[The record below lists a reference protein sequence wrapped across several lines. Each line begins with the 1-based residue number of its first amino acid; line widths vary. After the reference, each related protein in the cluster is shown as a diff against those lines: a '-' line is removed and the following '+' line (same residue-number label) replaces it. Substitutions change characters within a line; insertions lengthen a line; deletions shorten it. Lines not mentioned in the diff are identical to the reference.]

1 MWYDD
6 IHINREGSRDDQL
19 IDSTTKE
26 MKKEASPDI
35 HEVHEVG
42 EIEEVQYDVPEI
54 HLSAAAELDS
64 TEPFQVYYHYAA
76 IQRAREDALPKL
88 PFSSLFDKY
97 RKKKP
102 EPEERSDESHSSS
115 EGTFSPDCEKTVL
128 DQIPGAKTELAV
140 ANMSLRTA
148 TWMSVFFLTTTDI
161 LGPSASP
168 WAISQLG
175 WFPGVMLFSVLGG
188 AAVYT
193 GWLIYRMFLKLDSPE
208 FPMKTFG
215 DLALR
220 VYGKGFRWGVDVLQS
235 LQLLC
240 NVAVIILSNGQGLS
254 QIYSP
259 LCFSVWCI
267 IFMLAGILLGQI
279 RGLSNFSYIA
289 NAAIWMNLFV
299 VFSTMGIAGT
309 KPPNYVGGAKQNGLP
324 NSTDPV
330 RTRAIEN
337 VPFQTQLNAV
347 MNIVYSYGGAM
358 VFVEFLSEMRKPRE
372 FLKGMLSAQG
382 VIFVCYL
389 LYGLLVYAYQGQYTM
404 NPANQGLGS
413 YNWQTAVN
421 VVSLVSALIGAGLYG
436 NVGVKVVY
444 ITLLRRAMPFLPNLE
459 IGLKGRITWGL
470 MVFLFWALAFVL
482 ASAIPQFSALTSL
495 VGAACILQFSYTFPP
510 LMYMGLTIRE
520 EASKLDI
527 VDMETRKVTKYD
539 SWKTLARWKRGVL
552 SRPWW
557 VLVNFTLFLCSAAT
571 GILGIYSSVYSLVQA
586 FDAPG
591 AATVAF
597 GCKSPVA

>member
-1 MWYDD
+1 
-6 IHINREGSRDDQL
+6 
-19 IDSTTKE
+19 
-26 MKKEASPDI
+26 MKKEASPD
-35 HEVHEVG
+35 VHELHESG
-42 EIEEVQYDVPEI
+42 EVEDIQYDVPEI
-54 HLSAAAELDS
+54 HMTAAAELDA
-64 TEPFQVYYHYAA
+64 TEPLQVYYHYAA
-76 IQRAREDALPKL
+76 IQRAREDAYPKSR
-88 PFSSLFDKY
+88 FSSLFDKY

-102 EPEERSDESHSSS
+102 EPESDVSS
-115 EGTFSPDCEKTVL
+115 DHEKGVL
-128 DQIPGAKTELAV
+128 DQISGAKTELAV

-161 LGPSASP
+161 LGPSSAP
-168 WAISQLG
+168 WAIAQLG
-175 WFPGVMLFSVLGG
+175 WFPGVMLFSVLGA

-240 NVAVIILSNGQGLS
+240 NVAVIILANGQGLS
-254 QIYSP
+254 QIYSH

-279 RGLSNFSYIA
+279 KGLSNFSYIA

-299 VFSTMGIAGT
+299 VFSTMGIAAT
-309 KPPNYVGGAKQNGLP
+309 KPPNYVGGAQTNNLP

-330 RTRAIEN
+330 RTKAIEN

-358 VFVEFLSEMRKPRE
+358 VFVEFLSEMRKPKE

-389 LYGLLVYAYQGQYTM
+389 LYGLLVYAYQGQYTV

-413 YNWQTAVN
+413 HNWQTAVN

-444 ITLLRRAMPFLPNLE
+444 ITLLRRAMPFLPSLE
-459 IGLKGRITWGL
+459 DGFKGRIAWAV
-470 MVFLFWALAFVL
+470 MVFSFWALAFVL

-520 EASKLDI
+520 EASKLDQ
-527 VDMETRKVTKYD
+527 VDLETRTVTKFD

-557 VLVNFTLFLCSAAT
+557 IAVNFVLFLCSAAT
-571 GILGIYSSVYSLVQA
+571 AVLGIYSSIYSLVEA

-591 AATVAF
+591 SATVAF
-597 GCKSPVA
+597 GCKAPVS

>member
-1 MWYDD
+1 
-6 IHINREGSRDDQL
+6 
-19 IDSTTKE
+19 

-35 HEVHEVG
+35 HQVHETG
-42 EIEEVQYDVPEI
+42 EVEEVYYDVPEI
-54 HLSAAAELDS
+54 HLSAAAQLDA
-64 TEPFQVYYHYAA
+64 TEPLQVYYHYAE
-76 IQRAREDALPKL
+76 IQRAREDAYPKSR
-88 PFSSLFDKY
+88 FSSIFEKY
-97 RKKKP
+97 RKKP
-102 EPEERSDESHSSS
+102 VDIDTSSDQASNGS
-115 EGTFSPDCEKTVL
+115 FSADHEKTVL

-161 LGPSASP
+161 LGPSSAP

-279 RGLSNFSYIA
+279 KGLSNFSYIA

-299 VFSTMGIAGT
+299 VFSTMGIAAT
-309 KPPNYVGGAKQNGLP
+309 KPPNYTGGAQTNNLP

-358 VFVEFLSEMRKPRE
+358 VFVEFLSEMRKPKE

-413 YNWQTAVN
+413 HNWQTAVN

-444 ITLLRRAMPFLPNLE
+444 ITLLRRAMPFLPSLE
-459 IGLKGRITWGL
+459 AGFKGRVAWGL
-470 MVFLFWALAFVL
+470 MVFIFWALAFVL

-520 EASKLDI
+520 EASKLDT
-527 VDMETRKVTKYD
+527 VDLETRTVTKYD
-539 SWKTLARWKRGVL
+539 SWKSLARWKRGVL

-557 VLVNFTLFLCSAAT
+557 VLANFMLFLCSAAT
-571 GILGIYSSVYSLVQA
+571 GILGIYSSIYSLVQA
-586 FDAPG
+586 FNAPG